1 MNGWL
6 FGQSVINGLSMG
18 GIYALIATGVT
29 IIFGVMR
36 MVNFAMG
43 EYLMVGM
50 YMTWIGY
57 TLFGGNAYMQ
67 ILFVALTMG
76 IIAYVSFKLTL
87 ANVLGKS
94 STAYILMTVGLSF
107 ILQNLAQLIFGAN
120 YKTVPA
126 EVNNISIP
134 LGPFNLA
141 LPRLIAFVAALVLI
155 FLISEVIGKTNLGRA
170 MRATSEKTNVSEM
183 LGIDTRRTFTIAFI
197 IGIVLAGIAGL
208 LLTPMYDI
216 KPSTG
221 ATFKSTALMIVVLGG
236 IGSIRGAFICG
247 MFVGLIEQLISTFI
261 SADLGPAAVFIF
273 FLLVVYKKPQGLFGR
288 KERTA

>member
-1 MNGWL
+1 
-6 FGQSVINGLSMG
+6 
-18 GIYALIATGVT
+18 
-29 IIFGVMR
+29 
-36 MVNFAMG
+36 
-43 EYLMVGM
+43 
-50 YMTWIGY
+50 
-57 TLFGGNAYMQ
+57 MQ
-67 ILFVALTMG
+67 ILFVAITMA

-126 EVNNISIP
+126 AVNNISIP

-141 LPRLIAFVAALVLI
+141 LPRLIAFVVALLLI
-155 FLISEVIGKTNLGRA
+155 FLISELIGKTNLGRA

-183 LGIDTRRTFTIAFI
+183 LGIDTKRTFTIAFI

-216 KPSTG
+216 KPTTG

-247 MFVGLIEQLISTFI
+247 MFVGLVEQLISTFI